1 VSRSATAGRP
11 KGGRGAGPE
20 GPVPAL
26 ARFLGSLADPT
37 RLRILTLLSE
47 GELCVCHIHGRLALP
62 QPLVSRHLAYLRRSG
77 LVETR
82 RQGVWVYYRVSSGLS
97 ERRRALLDAVAEQA
111 REPRSRRRA
120 LSRQPAGA

>member
-1 VSRSATAGRP
+1 MIGRAGSLGR
-11 KGGRGAGPE
+11 GAERGAGPE

-26 ARFLGSLADPT
+26 ARFLGALADPT
-37 RLRILTLLSE
+37 RLRVLALLSG

-82 RQGVWVYYRVSSGLS
+82 RQGVWVYYRISSGLG
-97 ERRRALLDAVAEQA
+97 ERRRALLDAVVEQA
-111 REPRSRRRA
+111 RGPRSRPRA
-120 LSRQPAGA
+120 PSRGPAAA